1 MRRASPATVEFT
13 ATPGVGMG
21 GQRQRLES
29 AVASRQN
36 RDLDLRRRPVAR
48 DRQFLV
54 PVEGDPD
61 RRLGRLGELD
71 RDDRLDAKRGLG
83 AEAAADVLGHDPNL
97 CGIELEA
104 LRDLGSELGH
114 RLGRGVYREFVAVE
128 AGDRRMRLE
137 AGVLLDAGPERPLE
151 QQRVAC
157 RPGAGDRPA
166 RRLLL
171 ERECGGRPAD
181 IAGPRRRRGGAF
193 AGVVPLPLA
202 LREQDRRFGFAR
214 GVRPDHARQNLV
226 VDLDRRQRR
235 QRRLAIDRRDRG
247 DRLADEVDH
256 AVVVGD
262 GHGGGDAGNGARGL
276 EIDRDD
282 PRASVRRAQ
291 DHAVELALVANIDG
305 IDRFAGHLLPRFDA
319 RRAFGVAV
327 VLAAAGVGD
336 GAIDVVVGPAAAE
349 VARKRAGDLL
359 AGRGRGAARGPPGVV
374 EGGRLDDEA
383 RGAEPALQRVE
394 RHERALNGMQFD
406 GADAL
411 DRGHAPAGGG
421 FRRQEAARDRNAV
434 EQDRAGA
441 ADAGAADELGPGQAQ
456 CVAQDIDQE
465 RLGIVRKRRGAAVD
479 EGGGHGFLLEG
490 RRCAHF
496 GRRGERSSD
505 HQAKG
510 TVEIGERACV
520 GPLEIEPMRG
530 ELDRAGEPGR
540 RHALPQD
547 DLARGAGALDRAGD
561 QAQFPVEEAL
571 VKITRLAL
579 LLGEQLL
586 DLGRAFDQFEEI
598 AKARLELRGEN
609 VGEPLAGL
617 LLASGPRPARPRM
630 RFRKRPR

>member
-1 MRRASPATVEFT
+1 M
-13 ATPGVGMG
+13 
-21 GQRQRLES
+21 
-29 AVASRQN
+29 
-36 RDLDLRRRPVAR
+36 
-48 DRQFLV
+48 
-54 PVEGDPD
+54 
-61 RRLGRLGELD
+61 
-71 RDDRLDAKRGLG
+71 
-83 AEAAADVLGHDPNL
+83 
-97 CGIELEA
+97 
-104 LRDLGSELGH
+104 
-114 RLGRGVYREFVAVE
+114 
-128 AGDRRMRLE
+128 
-137 AGVLLDAGPERPLE
+137 
-151 QQRVAC
+151 
-157 RPGAGDRPA
+157 
-166 RRLLL
+166 
-171 ERECGGRPAD
+171 
-181 IAGPRRRRGGAF
+181 
-193 AGVVPLPLA
+193 
-202 LREQDRRFGFAR
+202 
-214 GVRPDHARQNLV
+214 
-226 VDLDRRQRR
+226 
-235 QRRLAIDRRDRG
+235 
-247 DRLADEVDH
+247 
-256 AVVVGD
+256 
-262 GHGGGDAGNGARGL
+262 
-276 EIDRDD
+276 
-282 PRASVRRAQ
+282 RRAQ
-291 DHAVELALVANIDG
+291 DRAFELALVANIDG

-349 VARKRAGDLL
+349 MARKRAGDLL

-374 EGGRLDDEA
+374 EGRRLDDEA

-394 RHERALNGMQFD
+394 RHEGALNGMQFD

-411 DRGHAPAGGG
+411 DRGHAPARGG

-490 RRCAHF
+490 RRCDRF
-496 GRRGERSSD
+496 GRRGERSGD

-510 TVEIGERACV
+510 TVEIGERARV

-571 VKITRLAL
+571 MKIARLAL

-617 LLASGPRPARPRM
+617 FLLQARGSLSLECAFVNGLDDSAEQRFLGGEMMIERLPGEAGLLRDQLHRGEAITVLAEHFRCGIDDAFTGRHLTSLTSYRRNVKSLRRPFRDALAHRRGMTPIDESANTRSGHNGR
-630 RFRKRPR
+630 